1 MDKNKYL
8 LIASVIFGV
17 IGVLHLLRAIFSWKA
32 NIGNFN
38 VPLYFSYIVVVVA
51 GYLSWHMYKA
61 NTMK

>member
-17 IGVLHLLRAIFSWKA
+17 IGVLHLLRAIFSWEA